1 MFSALQPNDVSSPP
15 AAFQGA
21 NPSVSNDAV
30 HLLGS
35 KARGAGVQGEGGGE
49 GGGREEESMVLQFGA
64 GGAFQELLFSFILDV
79 AQKIVASAET
89 SENSCV
95 VVLRV
100 HLQDV
105 VR

>member
-1 MFSALQPNDVSSPP
+1 VFSALQPNDVSSPP

-35 KARGAGVQGEGGGE
+35 KARGAGVQGA
-49 GGGREEESMVLQFGA
+49 GGGREKESMVLQFGA